1 MVWKGWQEEGRDS
14 KSGELL
20 LKTVENNLHRMIS
33 SSRILLSLSLPLPT
47 PALHLS
53 LTSLTFD
60 RRLK

>member
-33 SSRILLSLSLPLPT
+33 SSRISLSLSLPT
-47 PALHLS
+47 PALHLDS
-53 LTSLTFD
+53 PFQPSF
-60 RRLK
+60 

>member
-33 SSRILLSLSLPLPT
+33 SSRILYLSLSLPT

-53 LTSLTFD
+53 LTSLTFG